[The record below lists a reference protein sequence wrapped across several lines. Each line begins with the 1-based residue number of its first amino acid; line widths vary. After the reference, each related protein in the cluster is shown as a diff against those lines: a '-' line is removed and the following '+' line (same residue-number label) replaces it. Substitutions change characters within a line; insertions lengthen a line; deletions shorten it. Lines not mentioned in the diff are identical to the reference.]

1 MTNLLP
7 AHLPAM
13 LPGRPAAHLGPRDG
27 AKTWRTD
34 VHLGWRVDHIQPT
47 PGSVRVRTRP
57 EGVTVVI
64 GDGPDSRPWCTTVQ
78 LDADGTAS
86 VRTSASPPCVLL
98 TPRDVRVVPD
108 GPENRGSVQLDA
120 GDRLLVMSAEAL
132 GALPEAL
139 SAMRTAA
146 RQPVDTDHPEDL
158 LKCLLQDLPT
168 GAAAVVVWTSRT
180 TSVRD

>member
-1 MTNLLP
+1 MTDLLP
-7 AHLPAM
+7 ARLPAS
-13 LPGRPAAHLGPRDG
+13 PADQPAALPRPRDG

-47 PGSVRVRTRP
+47 PGSVHVRTRP
-57 EGVTVVI
+57 EGVTIVI
-64 GDGPDSRPWCTTVQ
+64 GDGPDSRPWCTRVQ

-108 GPENRGSVQLDA
+108 GPENRGRAQLDV

-139 SAMRTAA
+139 GAMRTAA
-146 RQPVDTDHPEDL
+146 KPLVDTDAAEDL
-158 LKCLLQDLPT
+158 LKSLLEDLPT
-168 GAAAVVVWTSRT
+168 GAAVVVVRTSPATSR
-180 TSVRD
+180 